1 MVRED
6 PCGSDFCYL
15 EERAL
20 IEGPGRKKLGKSFAS
35 ITTYGYWCGGG
46 TAGWQECDDLERQLV

>member
-46 TAGWQECDDLERQLV
+46 TAG